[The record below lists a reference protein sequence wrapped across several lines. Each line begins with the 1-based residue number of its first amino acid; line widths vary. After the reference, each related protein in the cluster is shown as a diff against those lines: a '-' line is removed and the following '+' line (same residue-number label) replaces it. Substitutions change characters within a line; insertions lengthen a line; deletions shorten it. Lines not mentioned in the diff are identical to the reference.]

1 MALPKYKHRWW
12 AGTLCTLI
20 FFLLGC
26 AVLPYPGLQNDEV
39 LFAPADFQV
48 PGSSIFQLEIL
59 HRQIPVM
66 LMTYLGALKSWLYA
80 GLLAVLPPSYWTV
93 RLPVLFL
100 GAATVWLFV
109 VLLDAVHGR
118 RAAWAGG
125 ILLTTDTMFLLTTC
139 FDWGPVALQ
148 HFLLVAGLLLVV
160 QFAARP
166 TRASLFWGFFCVGLA
181 LWDKALFIW
190 NLGGLALGTLVIF
203 PRQLRSYFTLRNA
216 GLATAGF
223 CIGALPLII
232 YNCESG
238 LSTFRSNSSFRFD
251 EFQKKFN
258 ALRGTWKGSLLL
270 GFLASE
276 PGEPGQPR
284 EAQNELERV
293 SFALHSA
300 GGEHRS
306 NRLEWAFVVGL
317 LLIPLLW
324 RTPARKTMLFCLLA
338 LAGAWLLNAIT
349 KDAGG
354 SAHHSVLLWPIP
366 HLFLAVAFAE
376 VSLRGR
382 RFGAG
387 VLAVA
392 IFYLAAQNL
401 LLTNQYLYQ
410 LARYGSPRN
419 WTDAIYPLSDELG
432 KMRPAQIVLADW
444 GIHAPL
450 VLLQRGTLPMTI
462 VDAGFLS
469 PQQGEAARN
478 WDLGRLEQ
486 GLWVGHTP
494 AYREFVQ
501 LHDDVLKVAAA
512 AGFQKEMIKVVSDSH
527 GRPAF
532 EIFRFAPDSHS
543 GKGH

>member
-1 MALPKYKHRWW
+1 MASPKYKHPRW
-12 AGTLCTLI
+12 AAALCALI

-39 LFAPADFQV
+39 LFAPTDYQV

-59 HRQIPVM
+59 HRQIPLM
-66 LMTYLGALKSWLYA
+66 LMTYLGALKSWIYA
-80 GLLAVLPPSYWTV
+80 GLLAVFPASYWTV

-100 GAATVWLFV
+100 GAVTVWLFV
-109 VLLDAVHGR
+109 VLLDTVHGR

-125 ILLTTDTMFLLTTC
+125 ILLATDTMFLLTTC

-160 QFAARP
+160 RFAARRS
-166 TRASLFWGFFCVGLA
+166 RATLFWGFFAFGLGF
-181 LWDKALFIW
+181 WDKALFIW
-190 NLGGLALGTLVIF
+190 IMGGVALGTLVIF
-203 PRQLRSYFTLRNA
+203 SGQVKSYLTVRNA
-216 GLATAGF
+216 ALAAAGL
-223 CIGALPLII
+223 CLGAMPLII
-232 YNCESG
+232 YNAESG

-251 EFQKKFN
+251 EFPKKFT

-284 EAQNELERV
+284 ETQNELERV
-293 SFALHSA
+293 SFALHYA
-300 GGEHRS
+300 VGEHRS
-306 NRLEWAFVVGL
+306 NRLEWAFGAGL
-317 LLIPLLW
+317 VLIPLLW

-338 LAGAWLLNAIT
+338 LAGAWLQNAIT

-376 VSLRGR
+376 ASLLWR
-382 RFGAG
+382 RIG
-387 VLAVA
+387 VGLLAAA
-392 IFYLAAQNL
+392 ILYLAAENL

-419 WTDAIYPLSDELG
+419 WTDAIYQLSDELG
-432 KMRPAQIVLADW
+432 RMRPPQIVIADW
-444 GIHAPL
+444 GIINPL
-450 VLLQRGTLPMTI
+450 VLLQRGTLPLTI
-462 VDAGFLS
+462 VDTGFLS
-469 PQQGEAARN
+469 PQESDAARN

-501 LHDDVLKVAAA
+501 VNDDVLKVASA

-532 EIFRFAPDSHS
+532 EIFRFAPDSHL
-543 GKGH
+543 GKGG